1 MISQLLDQL
10 AEYQAQKDAIS
21 LKKQDLIDS
30 ILTAEIKAKLTE
42 IEAEFSIQS
51 EGVDTNISELTN
63 KIKTE
68 VIAHGESV
76 KGTYLHAV
84 YAKGRVSWNTE
95 KLDGL
100 MLAFPQLKEARKEGE
115 PSVSIRKI

>member
-10 AEYQAQKDAIS
+10 AEYQAQKDAII
-21 LKKQDLIDS
+21 LRKQEAMDS
-30 ILTAEIKAKLTE
+30 VLTAEIKAKLTE

-84 YAKGRVSWNTE
+84 YARGRISWDTK

-100 MLAFPQLKEARKEGE
+100 MILIPQLAGARKEGE